1 MGDSLRWRGH
11 EVSRLEGFSDTV
23 FAFALTLLVVALE
36 VPHDY
41 EKLMQLMMGFP
52 AFACCFA
59 LLIWIWAQHN
69 TFFRRYGLQDAYT
82 MALNSAL
89 LFVVLLYV
97 YPLKFMFDSLF
108 GHFLPTGTGA
118 ARMEPYQLANASA
131 VYAGGFISLFAVFAL
146 LYHHAYASRE
156 KLALSELEVFDAR
169 TAIGHQL
176 VSMGVGMLSL
186 LMASFAP
193 LSLAPISPMVFFLM
207 GPGHWIYG
215 ARSGRRRRE
224 IEARLSGEEQA
235 LADNSGDLTPVA

>member
-1 MGDSLRWRGH
+1 MIDRLRWRGH
-11 EVSRLEGFSDTV
+11 DVSRLEGFSDTV

-69 TFFRRYGLQDAYT
+69 TFFRRYGLQDTYT
-82 MALNSAL
+82 MALNAAL

-108 GHFLPTGTGA
+108 EHFLPTGRDA
-118 ARMEPYQLANASA
+118 PRMEAYQLANASA
-131 VYAGGFISLFAVFAL
+131 VYAAGFIALFVVFAL
-146 LYHHAYASRE
+146 LYHHAHASRE
-156 KLALSELEVFDAR
+156 RLALSELEVFDAR
-169 TAIGHQL
+169 TAIGHQI
-176 VSMGVGMLSL
+176 VSMGVGVLAL
-186 LMASFAP
+186 LIAAFAP
-193 LSLAPISPMVFFLM
+193 LELAPISPTVFFLL

-215 ARSGRRRRE
+215 ARSGKRRRE
-224 IEARLSGEEQA
+224 IEARLSG
-235 LADNSGDLTPVA
+235 DPVAVADIPST